1 MQIKLFFVAD
11 VTDSEDI
18 RGVCEQVAMCFEG
31 LGGVR
36 LTSVS
41 PIKGSLPVKVGRGP
55 YKNVMLSDVGVREL
69 EEQLGAAEVA
79 ARIADLSYK
88 LYQKNYKFKDHF
100 AVILEWAEE
109 ERGKT
114 TVAAGY
120 TSSVAYGDSFPSRGS
135 LSRDGGGEGK
145 AASFDVDEF
154 FHAAVKKGGWE

>member
-1 MQIKLFFVAD
+1 MQIKLTFVAD

-18 RGVCEQVAMCFEG
+18 RGICEQVAMCFEG

-36 LTSVS
+36 LVSVS
-41 PIKGSLPVKVGRGP
+41 PVKGSLPVKVGRGP

-100 AVILEWAEE
+100 AVILEWAE
-109 ERGKT
+109 
-114 TVAAGY
+114 AARRNP
-120 TSSVAYGDSFPSRGS
+120 SVAGAASI
-135 LSRDGGGEGK
+135 K
-145 AASFDVDEF
+145 AQSFDVDEF
-154 FHAAVKKGGWE
+154 FRANLERGIGK